1 MTAKPPIPD
10 GAAFFSDRGPDPV
23 GAYPHARR
31 VGNLLF
37 VSGMG
42 PRQRGE
48 KDIPGVTRDA
58 SGAVLSYDIAE
69 QCRAVFRNIRVILE
83 DAGSAWEN
91 IVDVTVF
98 LTDMQRDF
106 AAYNRLYAEH
116 FTHQPTRTTLEV
128 TALPTTINIE
138 IKVIATIG

>member
-1 MTAKPPIPD
+1 MTAKPPIAD
-10 GAAFFSDRGPDPV
+10 GAVFFSDRGPDPV

-58 SGAVLSYDIAE
+58 SGRVLSYDIAE

-98 LTDMQRDF
+98 LTDMERDF

-116 FTHQPTRTTLEV
+116 FKHQPTRTTLEV